1 MKKLTLT
8 KMIIPLALAIASSF
22 AMAEDGSDY
31 ALSSAPRA
39 QAPKMVPQSAHQDPY
54 YVRAATAGSLQ
65 KAENPRMKCEMM
77 TKDCAAKMHTMGSPA
92 AAE

>member
-31 ALSSAPRA
+31 ALSSVPRA
-39 QAPKMVPQSAHQDPY
+39 QAPKMVPQSAHQNPY
-54 YVRAATAGSLQ
+54 FVGMATAGALQ
-65 KAENPRMKCEMM
+65 KADNPHMKCEMM
-77 TKDCAAKMHTMGSPA
+77 KDCAAKMHTMKNPA